1 LLKTLS
7 IKNYALID
15 NLSVSFNNGL
25 SIITGETGAGK
36 SILVGGLSLILGKRA
51 DISIVKDVS
60 KKCVIEGVFD
70 VGNYNL
76 KSIFKEN
83 QIDYETETII
93 RREILT
99 SGKSRAFIN
108 DSPVNL
114 NQLSKISSFIID
126 IHSQHQTLELTQN
139 NFQFEVIDSIS
150 NNLSIIENYKSTL
163 DLYNT
168 KLKELEE
175 LTQSKDQL
183 IKTLDYNLFL
193 ANEIESS
200 SILNESLE
208 KLEEEQKNLA
218 NFNFI
223 KEELVQSSQL
233 ISDEKHGLI
242 AKMNN
247 LKNSLKR
254 LSENSASFSD
264 IYERFSSVFIEVDD
278 IAGEIE
284 NSSEGLEENPEK
296 LEEINSKLSSIHNLF
311 RKHSVSTII
320 ELEEIYEKLS
330 DSISTSENIDQ
341 KISDVS
347 IECNELKGELNKKA
361 ELIHDNRIASIPY
374 FISEIQKIIH
384 DLGMKNAKFKI
395 DVNKQEAFYLNGK
408 DDIEFLFTANK
419 GSDYKLLKK
428 SASGGELSRIMLAIK
443 SILANYRQLPTL
455 MFDEIDTGVSGEI
468 SQKIGYIMKQ
478 MSRKMQIFTITHL
491 PQIAAKGESHYKV
504 LKTQEKEKTIT
515 NMVKLNSEER
525 IVEIATM
532 LEGDK
537 ISASAVAH
545 AKQLLN

>member
-1 LLKTLS
+1 MLKSLS

-15 NLSVSFNNGL
+15 DLSVDFNNGL

-51 DISIVKDVS
+51 DISVVKDVS
-60 KKCVIEGVFD
+60 KKCIIEAVFD

-76 KSIFKEN
+76 KNIFGEN
-83 QIDYETETII
+83 EIDYETETII

-114 NQLSKISSFIID
+114 NQLSVVSSHIID
-126 IHSQHQTLELTQN
+126 IHSQHQTLELTEN

-150 NNLSIIENYKSTL
+150 NNLDIIEDYKKTL
-163 DLYNT
+163 VLFNQ
-168 KLKELEE
+168 KQKELDQ
-175 LTQSKDQL
+175 LIANKDEL

-193 ANEIESS
+193 ANEIKSS
-200 SILNESLE
+200 NILSENLDSLE
-208 KLEEEQKNLA
+208 ENQRNLA
-218 NFNFI
+218 NFNAI
-223 KEELVQSSQL
+223 KEELVYSQQL
-233 ISDEKHGLI
+233 ISDDKYGLVST
-242 AKMNN
+242 MNN

-254 LSENSASFSD
+254 LSESSDSFND
-264 IYERFSSVFIEVDD
+264 VYERFSSVFIEVDD
-278 IAGEIE
+278 IASEIE
-284 NSSEGLEENPEK
+284 NSSENLEENPEK

-311 RKHSVSTII
+311 RKHSVSSIS
-320 ELEEIYEKLS
+320 ELDEIYSSLN

-341 KISDVS
+341 KIEQTTSKCEQLRSQLDD
-347 IECNELKGELNKKA
+347 KA
-361 ELIHDNRIASIPY
+361 NLIHNNRKDSIPN
-374 FISEIQKIIH
+374 FISMIEEIIH
-384 DLGMKNAKFKI
+384 DLGMNNAKFKI
-395 DVNKQEAFYLNGK
+395 DITKQDTFYLNGK

-419 GSDYKLLKK
+419 GSSFKLLKK

-468 SQKIGYIMKQ
+468 SLKIAAIMKQ

-504 LKTQEKEKTIT
+504 LKTQENQKTIT
-515 NMVKLNSEER
+515 NMVKLTSDER

>member
-1 LLKTLS
+1 MLKSLS

-15 NLSVSFNNGL
+15 DLSVDFNNGL

-51 DISIVKDVS
+51 DISVVKDVS
-60 KKCVIEGVFD
+60 KKCIIEAVFD

-76 KSIFKEN
+76 KNIFGEN
-83 QIDYETETII
+83 EIDYETETII

-114 NQLSKISSFIID
+114 NQLSVVSSHIID
-126 IHSQHQTLELTQN
+126 IHSQHQTLELTEN

-150 NNLSIIENYKSTL
+150 NNLDIIEDYKKTL
-163 DLYNT
+163 VLFNQ
-168 KLKELEE
+168 KQKELDQ
-175 LTQSKDQL
+175 LIANKDEL

-193 ANEIESS
+193 ANEIKSS
-200 SILNESLE
+200 NILSENLDSLE
-208 KLEEEQKNLA
+208 ENQRNLA
-218 NFNFI
+218 NFNAI
-223 KEELVQSSQL
+223 KEELVYSQQL
-233 ISDEKHGLI
+233 ISDDKYGLVST
-242 AKMNN
+242 MNN

-254 LSENSASFSD
+254 LSESSDSFND
-264 IYERFSSVFIEVDD
+264 VYERFSSVFIEVDD
-278 IAGEIE
+278 IASEIE
-284 NSSEGLEENPEK
+284 NSSENLEENPEK

-311 RKHSVSTII
+311 RKHSVSSIS
-320 ELEEIYEKLS
+320 ELDEIYSNLN

-341 KISDVS
+341 KIEQTTSKCEQLRSQLDD
-347 IECNELKGELNKKA
+347 KA
-361 ELIHDNRIASIPY
+361 NLIHNNRKDSIPN
-374 FISEIQKIIH
+374 FISMIEEIIH
-384 DLGMKNAKFKI
+384 DLGMNNAKFKI
-395 DVNKQEAFYLNGK
+395 DITKQDTFYLNGK

-419 GSDYKLLKK
+419 GSSFKLLKK

-468 SQKIGYIMKQ
+468 SLKIAAIMKQ

-504 LKTQEKEKTIT
+504 LKTQENHKTIT
-515 NMVKLNSEER
+515 NMVKLTSEER

>member
-1 LLKTLS
+1 MLKTLS

-15 NLSVSFNNGL
+15 DLSVSFNNGL

-51 DISIVKDVS
+51 DISVVKDVS
-60 KKCVIEGVFD
+60 KKCIIEGVFD

-114 NQLSKISSFIID
+114 NQLSTISSFIID

-150 NNLSIIENYKSTL
+150 NNLSIIEEYKSTL

-175 LTQSKDQL
+175 LTQNKDQL

-200 SILNESLE
+200 SILNENLD
-208 KLEEEQKNLA
+208 KLEEDQKNLA

-223 KEELVQSSQL
+223 KEELVQSNQL
-233 ISDEKHGLI
+233 LLDEKYGLI
-242 AKMNN
+242 ATMNN

-254 LSENSASFSD
+254 LSENSDS
-264 IYERFSSVFIEVDD
+264 YEVIFNRFSSVLIEVND
-278 IAGEIE
+278 IANEIE
-284 NSSEGLEENPEK
+284 NSSDSLEENPVK
-296 LEEINSKLSSIHNLF
+296 LEEINGKLSSIHNLF
-311 RKHSVSTII
+311 RKHSVSTIA
-320 ELEEIYEKLS
+320 ELEEIYKKLS
-330 DSISTSENIDQ
+330 DSILISENIDQ
-341 KISDVS
+341 KIEQTSS
-347 IECNELKGELNKKA
+347 ECEQLRSQLDAKA
-361 ELIHDNRIASIPY
+361 NLIHDNRKASIPN
-374 FISEIQKIIH
+374 FISKIEEIIH

-395 DVNKQEAFYLNGK
+395 DISKQDTFYLNGK
-408 DDIEFLFTANK
+408 DDIAFLFTANK
-419 GSDYKLLKK
+419 GSDFKLLKK

-468 SQKIGYIMKQ
+468 SQKIGDIMKQ

-504 LKTQEKEKTIT
+504 LKTQENQKTIT
-515 NMVKLNSEER
+515 NMVKLTSEER

>member
-1 LLKTLS
+1 MLKTLS

-15 NLSVSFNNGL
+15 GLSVSFNNGL

-51 DISIVKDVS
+51 DISVVKDVS
-60 KKCVIEGVFD
+60 KKCIIEGVFD

-76 KSIFKEN
+76 KSIFSEN
-83 QIDYETETII
+83 EIDYETETII

-114 NQLSKISSFIID
+114 NQLSVISDHIID

-150 NNLSIIENYKSTL
+150 NNLSIIEEYKSTL

-175 LTQSKDQL
+175 LTQNKDKL
-183 IKTLDYNLFL
+183 IKALDYNLFL

-200 SILNESLE
+200 SILNENLNT
-208 KLEEEQKNLA
+208 LEEEQKNLA

-223 KEELVQSSQL
+223 KEELVQSNQL
-233 ISDEKHGLI
+233 LLDEKYGLI
-242 AKMNN
+242 ATMNN

-254 LSENSASFSD
+254 LSENSDS
-264 IYERFSSVFIEVDD
+264 YELVFNRFSSVLIEVND
-278 IAGEIE
+278 IANEIE
-284 NSSEGLEENPEK
+284 NSSDSLEENPVK
-296 LEEINSKLSSIHNLF
+296 LEEINGKLSSIHNLF
-311 RKHSVSTII
+311 RKHSVSTIA
-320 ELEEIYEKLS
+320 ELEELYKKLS
-330 DSISTSENIDQ
+330 DSISISENIDQ
-341 KISDVS
+341 KIEQTSS
-347 IECNELKGELNKKA
+347 ECEHLRSQLDGKA
-361 ELIHDNRIASIPY
+361 NLIHNNRKDSIPN
-374 FISEIQKIIH
+374 FISKIEEIIH

-395 DVNKQEAFYLNGK
+395 DISKQDTFYLNGK
-408 DDIEFLFTANK
+408 DDIAFLFTANK

-468 SQKIGYIMKQ
+468 SQKSGNIMKQ

-504 LKTQEKEKTIT
+504 LKTQENQKTIT
-515 NMVKLNSEER
+515 NMVKLTSEER

>member
-15 NLSVSFNNGL
+15 DLSVSFNNGL

-51 DISIVKDVS
+51 DISVVKDVS
-60 KKCVIEGVFD
+60 KKCIIEGVFD

-114 NQLSKISSFIID
+114 NQLSTISSFIID

-150 NNLSIIENYKSTL
+150 NNLSIIEEYKSTL

-175 LTQSKDQL
+175 LTQNKDQL

-200 SILNESLE
+200 SILNENLD
-208 KLEEEQKNLA
+208 KLEEDQKNLA

-223 KEELVQSSQL
+223 KEELVQSNQL
-233 ISDEKHGLI
+233 LLDEKYGLI
-242 AKMNN
+242 ATMNN

-254 LSENSASFSD
+254 LSENSDS
-264 IYERFSSVFIEVDD
+264 YEVIFNRFSSVLIEVND
-278 IAGEIE
+278 IANEIE
-284 NSSEGLEENPEK
+284 NSSDSLEENPVK
-296 LEEINSKLSSIHNLF
+296 LEEINGKLSSIHNLF
-311 RKHSVSTII
+311 RKHSVSTIA
-320 ELEEIYEKLS
+320 ELEEIYKKLS
-330 DSISTSENIDQ
+330 DSISISENIDQ
-341 KISDVS
+341 KIEQTSS
-347 IECNELKGELNKKA
+347 ECEQLRSQLDAKA
-361 ELIHDNRIASIPY
+361 NLIHDNRKASIPN
-374 FISEIQKIIH
+374 FISKIEEIIH

-395 DVNKQEAFYLNGK
+395 DISKQDTFYLNGK
-408 DDIEFLFTANK
+408 DDIAFLFTANK
-419 GSDYKLLKK
+419 GSDFKLLKK

-468 SQKIGYIMKQ
+468 SQKIGDIMKQ

-504 LKTQEKEKTIT
+504 LKTQENQKTIT
-515 NMVKLNSEER
+515 NMVKLTSEER

>member
-1 LLKTLS
+1 MLKTLS

-15 NLSVSFNNGL
+15 DLSVSFNNGL

-51 DISIVKDVS
+51 DISVVKDVS
-60 KKCVIEGVFD
+60 KKCIIEGVFD

-76 KSIFKEN
+76 KSIFSEN
-83 QIDYETETII
+83 EIDYETETII

-114 NQLSKISSFIID
+114 NQLSVISDHIID

-150 NNLSIIENYKSTL
+150 NNLSIIEEYKSTL

-175 LTQSKDQL
+175 LTQNKDKL
-183 IKTLDYNLFL
+183 IKALDYNLFL

-200 SILNESLE
+200 SILNENLDT
-208 KLEEEQKNLA
+208 LEEEQKNLA

-223 KEELVQSSQL
+223 KEELVQSNQL
-233 ISDEKHGLI
+233 LLDEKYGLI
-242 AKMNN
+242 ATMNN

-254 LSENSASFSD
+254 LSENSDS
-264 IYERFSSVFIEVDD
+264 YELVFNRFSSVLIEVND
-278 IAGEIE
+278 IANEIE
-284 NSSEGLEENPEK
+284 NSSDSLEENPVK
-296 LEEINSKLSSIHNLF
+296 LEEINGKLSSIHNLF
-311 RKHSVSTII
+311 RKHSVSTIA
-320 ELEEIYEKLS
+320 ELEELYKKLS
-330 DSISTSENIDQ
+330 DSISISENIDQ
-341 KISDVS
+341 KIEQTSS
-347 IECNELKGELNKKA
+347 ECEHLRSQLDGKA
-361 ELIHDNRIASIPY
+361 NLIHNNRKDSIPN
-374 FISEIQKIIH
+374 FISKIEEIIH

-395 DVNKQEAFYLNGK
+395 DISKQDTFYLNGK
-408 DDIEFLFTANK
+408 DDIAFLFTANK

-468 SQKIGYIMKQ
+468 SQKIGNIMKQ

-504 LKTQEKEKTIT
+504 LKTQENQKTIT
-515 NMVKLNSEER
+515 NMVKLTSEER

>member
-15 NLSVSFNNGL
+15 DLSVSFNNGL

-51 DISIVKDVS
+51 DISVVKDVS
-60 KKCVIEGVFD
+60 KKCIIEGVFD

-76 KSIFKEN
+76 KSIFSEN
-83 QIDYETETII
+83 EIDYETETII

-114 NQLSKISSFIID
+114 NQLSVISDHIID

-150 NNLSIIENYKSTL
+150 NNLSIIEEYKSTL

-175 LTQSKDQL
+175 LTQNKDQL
-183 IKTLDYNLFL
+183 IKALDYNLFL

-200 SILNESLE
+200 SILNENLDT
-208 KLEEEQKNLA
+208 LEEEQKNLA

-223 KEELVQSSQL
+223 KEELVQSNQL
-233 ISDEKHGLI
+233 LLDEKYGLI
-242 AKMNN
+242 ATMNN

-254 LSENSASFSD
+254 LSENSDS
-264 IYERFSSVFIEVDD
+264 YEVIFNRFSSVLIEVND
-278 IAGEIE
+278 IANEIE
-284 NSSEGLEENPEK
+284 NSSDSLEENPVK
-296 LEEINSKLSSIHNLF
+296 LEEINGKLSSIHNLF
-311 RKHSVSTII
+311 RKHSVSTIA
-320 ELEEIYEKLS
+320 ELEELYKKLS
-330 DSISTSENIDQ
+330 DSISISKNIDQ
-341 KISDVS
+341 KIEQTSSKCEHLRSQLD
-347 IECNELKGELNKKA
+347 GKA
-361 ELIHDNRIASIPY
+361 NLIHNNRKDSIPN
-374 FISEIQKIIH
+374 FISKIEEIIH

-395 DVNKQEAFYLNGK
+395 DISKQDTFYLNGK
-408 DDIEFLFTANK
+408 DDIAFLFTANK

-468 SQKIGYIMKQ
+468 SQKIGNIMKQ

-504 LKTQEKEKTIT
+504 LKTQENQKTIT
-515 NMVKLNSEER
+515 NMVKLTSEER

>member
-1 LLKTLS
+1 MLKTLS

-15 NLSVSFNNGL
+15 DLSVSFNNGL

-51 DISIVKDVS
+51 DISVVKDVS
-60 KKCVIEGVFD
+60 KKCIIEGVFD

-114 NQLSKISSFIID
+114 NQLSTISSFIID

-150 NNLSIIENYKSTL
+150 NNLSIIEEYKSTL

-175 LTQSKDQL
+175 LTQNKDQL

-200 SILNESLE
+200 SILNENLD
-208 KLEEEQKNLA
+208 KLEEDQKNLA

-223 KEELVQSSQL
+223 KEELVQSNQL
-233 ISDEKHGLI
+233 LLDEKYGLI
-242 AKMNN
+242 ATMNN

-254 LSENSASFSD
+254 LSENSDS
-264 IYERFSSVFIEVDD
+264 YEVIFNRFSSVLIEVND
-278 IAGEIE
+278 IANEIE
-284 NSSEGLEENPEK
+284 NSSDSLEENPVK
-296 LEEINSKLSSIHNLF
+296 LEEINGKLSSIHNLF
-311 RKHSVSTII
+311 RKHSVSTIA
-320 ELEEIYEKLS
+320 ELEEIYKKLS
-330 DSISTSENIDQ
+330 DSISISENIDQ
-341 KISDVS
+341 KIEQTSS
-347 IECNELKGELNKKA
+347 ECEQLRSQLDDKA
-361 ELIHDNRIASIPY
+361 NLIHNNRKDSIPN
-374 FISEIQKIIH
+374 FISMIEEIIH
-384 DLGMKNAKFKI
+384 DLGMNNAKFKI
-395 DVNKQEAFYLNGK
+395 DITKQDTFYLNGK

-419 GSDYKLLKK
+419 GSGFKLLKK

-468 SQKIGYIMKQ
+468 SLKIAAIMKQ

-504 LKTQEKEKTIT
+504 LKTQENHKTIT
-515 NMVKLNSEER
+515 NMVKLTSEER

>member
-1 LLKTLS
+1 MLKSLS

-15 NLSVSFNNGL
+15 DLSVEFNNGL

-51 DISIVKDVS
+51 DISVVKDVS
-60 KKCVIEGVFD
+60 KKCIIEAVFD

-76 KSIFKEN
+76 KNIFGEN
-83 QIDYETETII
+83 EIDYETETII

-114 NQLSKISSFIID
+114 NQLSVVSSHIID
-126 IHSQHQTLELTQN
+126 IHSQHQTLELTEN

-150 NNLSIIENYKSTL
+150 NNLDIIEDYKKTL
-163 DLYNT
+163 VLFNQ
-168 KLKELEE
+168 KQKELDQ
-175 LTQSKDQL
+175 LIANKDEL

-193 ANEIESS
+193 ANEIKSS
-200 SILNESLE
+200 NILSENLDSLE
-208 KLEEEQKNLA
+208 ENQRNLA
-218 NFNFI
+218 NFNAI
-223 KEELVQSSQL
+223 KEELVYSQQL
-233 ISDEKHGLI
+233 ISDDKYGLVST
-242 AKMNN
+242 MNN

-254 LSENSASFSD
+254 LSESSDSFND
-264 IYERFSSVFIEVDD
+264 VYERFSSVFIEVDD
-278 IAGEIE
+278 IASEIE
-284 NSSEGLEENPEK
+284 NSSENLEENPEK

-311 RKHSVSTII
+311 RKHSVSSIS
-320 ELEEIYEKLS
+320 ELDEIYSNLN

-341 KISDVS
+341 KIEQTTSKCEQLRSQLDD
-347 IECNELKGELNKKA
+347 KA
-361 ELIHDNRIASIPY
+361 NLIHNNRKDSIPN
-374 FISEIQKIIH
+374 FISMIEEIIH
-384 DLGMKNAKFKI
+384 DLGMNNAKFKI
-395 DVNKQEAFYLNGK
+395 DITKQDTFYLNGK

-419 GSDYKLLKK
+419 GSSFKLLKK

-468 SQKIGYIMKQ
+468 SLKIAAIMKQ

-504 LKTQEKEKTIT
+504 LKTQENHKTIT
-515 NMVKLNSEER
+515 NMVKLTSEER

>member
-1 LLKTLS
+1 MLKSLS

-15 NLSVSFNNGL
+15 DLSVRFNNGL

-51 DISIVKDVS
+51 DISVVKDVS
-60 KKCVIEGVFD
+60 KKCIIEVVFD

-76 KSIFKEN
+76 KTIFNEN
-83 QIDYETETII
+83 EIDYETETII
-93 RREILT
+93 RREILP

-114 NQLSKISSFIID
+114 NQLSTISSTIID

-150 NNLSIIENYKSTL
+150 NNINRIEDYKNCL
-163 DLYNT
+163 DLYNL
-168 KLKELEE
+168 KEKELEE
-175 LTQSKDQL
+175 LIANRDQL

-193 ANEIESS
+193 VNEIESS
-200 SILNESLE
+200 SILSESLE
-208 KLEEEQKNLA
+208 ALEEDQRNLA
-218 NFNFI
+218 NFNSI
-223 KEELVQSSQL
+223 KEELVYSQKL
-233 ISDEKHGLI
+233 LSDEKYGLVTT
-242 AKMNN
+242 MTN

-254 LSENSASFSD
+254 LSESSD
-264 IYERFSSVFIEVDD
+264 SYSTLFKRFSSALIEVDD
-278 IAGEIE
+278 ISNEIE
-284 NSSEGLEENPEK
+284 NNLENLEENPGK

-311 RKHSVSTII
+311 RKHSVSKIN
-320 ELEEIYEKLS
+320 ELEEIYIKLNK
-330 DSISTSENIDQ
+330 SISTSENIDQ
-341 KISDVS
+341 KIED
-347 IECNELKGELNKKA
+347 IKGECEELMNKLNNKA
-361 ELIHDNRIASIPY
+361 EVIHNNRKDTIPT
-374 FISEIQKIIH
+374 FISEIQDIIH
-384 DLGMKNAKFKI
+384 DLGMKDAKFKI
-395 DVNKQEAFYLNGK
+395 DINKQDTFFSNGK
-408 DDIEFLFTANK
+408 DLIEFLFTANK
-419 GSDYKLLKK
+419 GSDYKLLKQ

-468 SQKIGYIMKQ
+468 SQKMGNIMKQ

-504 LKTQEKEKTIT
+504 LKTQDKGKTIT
-515 NMVKLNSEER
+515 NMVKLNTQER
-525 IVEIATM
+525 VVEIATM

>member
-1 LLKTLS
+1 MLKTLS

-15 NLSVSFNNGL
+15 DLSVSFNNGL

-51 DISIVKDVS
+51 DISVVKDVS
-60 KKCVIEGVFD
+60 KKCIIEGVFD

-114 NQLSKISSFIID
+114 NQLSTISSFIID

-150 NNLSIIENYKSTL
+150 NNLSIIEEYKSTL

-175 LTQSKDQL
+175 LTQNKDQL

-200 SILNESLE
+200 SILNENLD
-208 KLEEEQKNLA
+208 KLEEDQKNLA

-223 KEELVQSSQL
+223 KEELVQSNQL
-233 ISDEKHGLI
+233 LLDEKYGLI
-242 AKMNN
+242 ATMNN

-254 LSENSASFSD
+254 LSENSDS
-264 IYERFSSVFIEVDD
+264 YEVIFNRFSSVLIEVND
-278 IAGEIE
+278 IANEIE
-284 NSSEGLEENPEK
+284 NSSDSLEENPVK
-296 LEEINSKLSSIHNLF
+296 LEEINGKLSSIHNLF
-311 RKHSVSTII
+311 RKHSVSTIA
-320 ELEEIYEKLS
+320 ELEEIYKKLS
-330 DSISTSENIDQ
+330 DSISISENIDQ
-341 KISDVS
+341 KIEQTSS
-347 IECNELKGELNKKA
+347 ECEQLRSQLDAKA
-361 ELIHDNRIASIPY
+361 NLIHDNRKASIPN
-374 FISEIQKIIH
+374 FISKIEEIIH

-395 DVNKQEAFYLNGK
+395 DISKQDTFYLNGK
-408 DDIEFLFTANK
+408 DDIAFLFTANK
-419 GSDYKLLKK
+419 GSDFKLLKK

-468 SQKIGYIMKQ
+468 SQKIGDIMKQ

-504 LKTQEKEKTIT
+504 LKTQENQKTIT
-515 NMVKLNSEER
+515 NMVKLTSEER

>member
-1 LLKTLS
+1 MLKSLS

-15 NLSVSFNNGL
+15 DLSVDFNNGL

-51 DISIVKDVS
+51 DISVVKDVS
-60 KKCVIEGVFD
+60 KKCIIEAVFD

-76 KSIFKEN
+76 KNIFGEN
-83 QIDYETETII
+83 EIDYETETII

-114 NQLSKISSFIID
+114 NQLSVVSSHIID
-126 IHSQHQTLELTQN
+126 IHSQHQTLELTEN

-150 NNLSIIENYKSTL
+150 NNLDIIEDYKKTL
-163 DLYNT
+163 VLFNQ
-168 KLKELEE
+168 KQKELDQ
-175 LTQSKDQL
+175 LIANKDEL

-193 ANEIESS
+193 ANEIKSS
-200 SILNESLE
+200 NILSENLDSLE
-208 KLEEEQKNLA
+208 ENQRNLA
-218 NFNFI
+218 NFNAI
-223 KEELVQSSQL
+223 KEELVYSQQL
-233 ISDEKHGLI
+233 ISDDKYGLVST
-242 AKMNN
+242 MNN

-254 LSENSASFSD
+254 LSESSDSFND
-264 IYERFSSVFIEVDD
+264 VYERLSSVFIEVDD
-278 IAGEIE
+278 IASEIE
-284 NSSEGLEENPEK
+284 NSSENLEENPEK

-311 RKHSVSTII
+311 RKHSVSSIS
-320 ELEEIYEKLS
+320 ELDEIYSNLN

-341 KISDVS
+341 KIEQTTSKCEQLRSQLDD
-347 IECNELKGELNKKA
+347 KA
-361 ELIHDNRIASIPY
+361 NLIHNNRKDSIPN
-374 FISEIQKIIH
+374 FISMIEEIIH
-384 DLGMKNAKFKI
+384 DLGMNNAKFKI
-395 DVNKQEAFYLNGK
+395 DITKQDTFYLNGK

-419 GSDYKLLKK
+419 GSSFKLLKK

-468 SQKIGYIMKQ
+468 SLKIAAIMKQ
-478 MSRKMQIFTITHL
+478 MSRKMQIFAITHL

-504 LKTQEKEKTIT
+504 LKTQENHKTIT
-515 NMVKLNSEER
+515 NMVKLTSEER

>member
-1 LLKTLS
+1 MLKSLS

-15 NLSVSFNNGL
+15 DLSVDFNNGL

-51 DISIVKDVS
+51 DISVVKDVS
-60 KKCVIEGVFD
+60 KKCIIEAVFD

-76 KSIFKEN
+76 KNIFGEN
-83 QIDYETETII
+83 EIDYETETII

-114 NQLSKISSFIID
+114 NQLSVVSSHIID
-126 IHSQHQTLELTQN
+126 IHSQHQTLELTEN

-150 NNLSIIENYKSTL
+150 NNLDIIEDYKKTL
-163 DLYNT
+163 VLFNQ
-168 KLKELEE
+168 KQKELDQ
-175 LTQSKDQL
+175 LIANKDEL

-193 ANEIESS
+193 ANEIKSS
-200 SILNESLE
+200 NILSENLDSLE
-208 KLEEEQKNLA
+208 ENQRNLA
-218 NFNFI
+218 NFNAI
-223 KEELVQSSQL
+223 KEELVYSQQL
-233 ISDEKHGLI
+233 ISDDKYGLVST
-242 AKMNN
+242 MNN

-254 LSENSASFSD
+254 LSESSDSFND
-264 IYERFSSVFIEVDD
+264 VYERLSSVFIEVDD
-278 IAGEIE
+278 IASEIE
-284 NSSEGLEENPEK
+284 NSSENLEENPEK

-311 RKHSVSTII
+311 RKHSVSSIS
-320 ELEEIYEKLS
+320 ELDEIYSNLN

-341 KISDVS
+341 KIEQTTSKCEQLRSQLDD
-347 IECNELKGELNKKA
+347 KA
-361 ELIHDNRIASIPY
+361 NLIHNNRKDSIPN
-374 FISEIQKIIH
+374 FISMIEEIIH
-384 DLGMKNAKFKI
+384 DLGMNNAKFKI
-395 DVNKQEAFYLNGK
+395 DITKQDTFYLNGK

-419 GSDYKLLKK
+419 GSSFKLLKK

-468 SQKIGYIMKQ
+468 SLKIAAIMKQ

-504 LKTQEKEKTIT
+504 LKTQENHKTIT
-515 NMVKLNSEER
+515 NILKLTSEER

>member
-1 LLKTLS
+1 MLKTLA
-7 IKNYALID
+7 IKNCALID
-15 NLSVSFNNGL
+15 DLPVSFNNGL

-51 DISIVKDVS
+51 DISVVKDIS

-76 KSIFKEN
+76 KSVFKEN

-114 NQLSKISSFIID
+114 NQLSKISGFIID

-150 NNLSIIENYKSTL
+150 NNLSIIEEYKSTL

-175 LTQSKDQL
+175 LTQNKDQL

-208 KLEEEQKNLA
+208 KLEDEQKNLA

-242 AKMNN
+242 AMMNN

-278 IAGEIE
+278 IADEIE

-296 LEEINSKLSSIHNLF
+296 LEEINGKLSSIHNLF

-320 ELEEIYEKLS
+320 ELQEIYEKLS

-347 IECNELKGELNKKA
+347 IECDELKGELNKKA

-395 DVNKQEAFYLNGK
+395 DVNKQEAFHLNGK
-408 DDIEFLFTANK
+408 DDIAFLFTANK

-468 SQKIGYIMKQ
+468 SQKIGDIMKQ

-515 NMVKLNSEER
+515 NIVKLNSEER

>member
-1 LLKTLS
+1 MLKTLS

-15 NLSVSFNNGL
+15 DLSVSFNNGL

-51 DISIVKDVS
+51 DISVVKDVS
-60 KKCVIEGVFD
+60 KKCIIEGVFD

-114 NQLSKISSFIID
+114 NQLSTISSFIID

-150 NNLSIIENYKSTL
+150 NNLSIIEEYKSTL

-175 LTQSKDQL
+175 LNQNKNQL

-200 SILNESLE
+200 SILNENLD
-208 KLEEEQKNLA
+208 KLEEDQKNLA

-223 KEELVQSSQL
+223 KEELVQSNQL
-233 ISDEKHGLI
+233 LLDEKYGLI
-242 AKMNN
+242 ATMNN

-254 LSENSASFSD
+254 LSENSDS
-264 IYERFSSVFIEVDD
+264 YEVIFNRFSSVLIEVND
-278 IAGEIE
+278 IANEIE
-284 NSSEGLEENPEK
+284 NSSDSLEENPVK
-296 LEEINSKLSSIHNLF
+296 LEEINGKLSSIHNLF
-311 RKHSVSTII
+311 RKHSVSTIA
-320 ELEEIYEKLS
+320 ELEEIYKKLS
-330 DSISTSENIDQ
+330 DSISISENIDQ
-341 KISDVS
+341 KIEQTSS
-347 IECNELKGELNKKA
+347 ECEQLRSQLDAKA
-361 ELIHDNRIASIPY
+361 NLIHDNRKASIPN
-374 FISEIQKIIH
+374 FISKIEEIIH

-395 DVNKQEAFYLNGK
+395 DISKQDTFYLNGK
-408 DDIEFLFTANK
+408 DDIAFLFTANK
-419 GSDYKLLKK
+419 GSDFKLLKK

-468 SQKIGYIMKQ
+468 SQKIGDIMKQ
-478 MSRKMQIFTITHL
+478 MSIKMQIFTITHL

-504 LKTQEKEKTIT
+504 LKTQENQKTIT
-515 NMVKLNSEER
+515 NMVKLTSEER

>member
-1 LLKTLS
+1 MLKTLS

-15 NLSVSFNNGL
+15 GLSVSFNNGL

-51 DISIVKDVS
+51 DISVVKDVS
-60 KKCVIEGVFD
+60 KKCIIEGVFD

-114 NQLSKISSFIID
+114 NQLSTISSFIID

-150 NNLSIIENYKSTL
+150 NNLSIIEEYKSTL

-175 LTQSKDQL
+175 LTQNKDQL
-183 IKTLDYNLFL
+183 IKALDYNLFL

-208 KLEEEQKNLA
+208 KLEEEQRNLA

-223 KEELVQSSQL
+223 KEELVQSNQL
-233 ISDEKHGLI
+233 ILDEKYGLI
-242 AKMNN
+242 ATMNN

-254 LSENSASFSD
+254 LSESSDSFSN
-264 IYERFSSVFIEVDD
+264 IYERFSSVFIELDD

-284 NSSEGLEENPEK
+284 NSSDSLEENPVK
-296 LEEINSKLSSIHNLF
+296 LEEINGKLSSIYNLF
-311 RKHSVSTII
+311 RKHSVSTIA
-320 ELEEIYEKLS
+320 ELEEIYKKLS
-330 DSISTSENIDQ
+330 DSISISENIDQ
-341 KISDVS
+341 KIEQTSS
-347 IECNELKGELNKKA
+347 ECEQLRSQLDDKA
-361 ELIHDNRIASIPY
+361 NLIHKNRKASIPN
-374 FISEIQKIIH
+374 FISKIEEIIH

-395 DVNKQEAFYLNGK
+395 DINKQDTFYLNGK
-408 DDIEFLFTANK
+408 DDIAFLFTANK
-419 GSDYKLLKK
+419 GSDFKLLKK

-468 SQKIGYIMKQ
+468 SQKIGDIMKQ

-504 LKTQEKEKTIT
+504 LKTQENQKTIT
-515 NMVKLNSEER
+515 NMVKLTSEER

>member
-1 LLKTLS
+1 MLKSLS

-15 NLSVSFNNGL
+15 DLSVSFNNGL

-51 DISIVKDVS
+51 DISVVKDVL
-60 KKCVIEGVFD
+60 KKCIIEAVFD

-76 KSIFKEN
+76 KSIFNKNE
-83 QIDYETETII
+83 IDYETETII
-93 RREILT
+93 RREILP

-114 NQLSKISSFIID
+114 NQLSVVSSTIID

-150 NNLSIIENYKSTL
+150 DNTKLIKDYRDYL
-163 DLYNT
+163 DLYNS
-168 KLKELEE
+168 KQKELDE
-175 LTQSKDQL
+175 LIENKDQL

-193 ANEIESS
+193 KNEIESS
-200 SILNESLE
+200 SILSESLE
-208 KLEEEQKNLA
+208 ALEEDQRNLA
-218 NFNFI
+218 NFNSI
-223 KEELVQSSQL
+223 KDELVYSQQL
-233 ISDEKHGLI
+233 LSDEKYGLI
-242 AKMNN
+242 ITMTN
-247 LKNSLKR
+247 LKNSLKK
-254 LSENSASFSD
+254 LSENSDSYSSLL
-264 IYERFSSVFIEVDD
+264 ERFSSILIEADD
-278 IAGEIE
+278 IYNEIE
-284 NSSEGLEENPEK
+284 NNLETLEENPGK

-311 RKHSVSTII
+311 RKHSISTIK
-320 ELEEIYEKLS
+320 ELVEIYNKLRK
-330 DSISTSENIDQ
+330 SISSSENIDK
-341 KISDVS
+341 KIEDV
-347 IECNELKGELNKKA
+347 KGECKELMNKVNNKA
-361 ELIHDNRIASIPY
+361 EIIHNNRKAVIPA
-374 FISEIQKIIH
+374 FISEIQQIIH

-395 DVNKQEAFYLNGK
+395 EINKQDTFFSNGK
-408 DDIEFLFTANK
+408 DMIEFLFTANT
-419 GSDYKLLKK
+419 GSEYKLLKQ

-468 SQKIGYIMKQ
+468 SQKMGDIMKQ
-478 MSRKMQIFTITHL
+478 MSKKMQVFTITHL

-504 LKTQEKEKTIT
+504 LKSQDNGNTIT
-515 NMVKLNSEER
+515 DMVKLNNDER
-525 IVEIATM
+525 VVEIATM

>member
-1 LLKTLS
+1 MLKTLS

-15 NLSVSFNNGL
+15 DLSVSFNNGL

-51 DISIVKDVS
+51 DISVVKDVS
-60 KKCVIEGVFD
+60 KKCIIEGVFD

-76 KSIFKEN
+76 KSIFSEN
-83 QIDYETETII
+83 EIDYETETII

-114 NQLSKISSFIID
+114 NQLSVISDHIID

-150 NNLSIIENYKSTL
+150 NNLSIIEEYKSTL

-175 LTQSKDQL
+175 LTQNKDKL
-183 IKTLDYNLFL
+183 IKALDYNLFL

-200 SILNESLE
+200 SILNENLDT
-208 KLEEEQKNLA
+208 LEEEQKNLA

-223 KEELVQSSQL
+223 KEELVQSNQL
-233 ISDEKHGLI
+233 LLDEKYGLI
-242 AKMNN
+242 ATMNN

-254 LSENSASFSD
+254 LSENSDS
-264 IYERFSSVFIEVDD
+264 YELVFNRFSSVLIEVND
-278 IAGEIE
+278 IANEIE
-284 NSSEGLEENPEK
+284 NSSDSLEENPVK
-296 LEEINSKLSSIHNLF
+296 LEEINGKLSSIHNLF
-311 RKHSVSTII
+311 RKHSVSTIA
-320 ELEEIYEKLS
+320 ELEELYKRLS
-330 DSISTSENIDQ
+330 DSISISENIDQ
-341 KISDVS
+341 KIEQTSS
-347 IECNELKGELNKKA
+347 ECEHLRSQLDGKA
-361 ELIHDNRIASIPY
+361 NLIHNNRKDSIPN
-374 FISEIQKIIH
+374 FISKIEEIIH

-395 DVNKQEAFYLNGK
+395 DISKQDTFYLNGK
-408 DDIEFLFTANK
+408 DDIAFLFTANK

-468 SQKIGYIMKQ
+468 SQKIGNIMKQ

-504 LKTQEKEKTIT
+504 LKTQENQKTIT
-515 NMVKLNSEER
+515 NMVKLTSEER

>member
-1 LLKTLS
+1 MLKTLS

-15 NLSVSFNNGL
+15 DLSVSFNNGL

-51 DISIVKDVS
+51 DISVVKDVS
-60 KKCVIEGVFD
+60 KKCIIEGVFD

-76 KSIFKEN
+76 KSIFSEN
-83 QIDYETETII
+83 EIDYETETII

-114 NQLSKISSFIID
+114 NQLSVISDHIID

-150 NNLSIIENYKSTL
+150 NNLSIIEEYKSTL

-175 LTQSKDQL
+175 LTQNKDKL
-183 IKTLDYNLFL
+183 IKALDYNLFL

-200 SILNESLE
+200 SILNENLDT
-208 KLEEEQKNLA
+208 LEEEQKNLA

-223 KEELVQSSQL
+223 KEELVQSNQL
-233 ISDEKHGLI
+233 LLDEKYGLI
-242 AKMNN
+242 ATMNN

-254 LSENSASFSD
+254 LSENSDS
-264 IYERFSSVFIEVDD
+264 YEVVFNRFSSVLIEVND
-278 IAGEIE
+278 IANEIE
-284 NSSEGLEENPEK
+284 NSSDSLEENPVK
-296 LEEINSKLSSIHNLF
+296 LEEINGKLSSIHNLF
-311 RKHSVSTII
+311 RKHSVSTIA
-320 ELEEIYEKLS
+320 ELEELYKKLS
-330 DSISTSENIDQ
+330 DSISISENIDQ
-341 KISDVS
+341 KIEQTSS
-347 IECNELKGELNKKA
+347 ECEHLRSQLDDKA
-361 ELIHDNRIASIPY
+361 NLIHNNRKDSIPN
-374 FISEIQKIIH
+374 FISKIEEIIH

-395 DVNKQEAFYLNGK
+395 DISKQDTFYLNGK
-408 DDIEFLFTANK
+408 DDIAFLFTANK

-468 SQKIGYIMKQ
+468 SQKIGNIMKQ

-504 LKTQEKEKTIT
+504 LKTQENQKTIT
-515 NMVKLNSEER
+515 NMVKLTSEER

>member
-1 LLKTLS
+1 MLKTLS

-15 NLSVSFNNGL
+15 DLSVDFNNGL

-51 DISIVKDVS
+51 DISVVKDVS
-60 KKCVIEGVFD
+60 KKCIIEAVFD

-76 KSIFKEN
+76 KNIFSEN
-83 QIDYETETII
+83 EIDYETETII

-114 NQLSKISSFIID
+114 NQLSVVSSHIID
-126 IHSQHQTLELTQN
+126 IHSQHQTLELTEN

-150 NNLSIIENYKSTL
+150 NNLDIIEDYKKTL
-163 DLYNT
+163 VLFNQ
-168 KLKELEE
+168 KQKELDQ
-175 LTQSKDQL
+175 LIANKDEL

-193 ANEIESS
+193 ANEIKSS
-200 SILNESLE
+200 NILSENLDSLE
-208 KLEEEQKNLA
+208 ENQRNLA
-218 NFNFI
+218 NFNAI
-223 KEELVQSSQL
+223 KEELVYSQQL
-233 ISDEKHGLI
+233 ISDDKYGLVST
-242 AKMNN
+242 MNN

-254 LSENSASFSD
+254 LSESSDSFND
-264 IYERFSSVFIEVDD
+264 VYERFSSVFIEVDD

-284 NSSEGLEENPEK
+284 NSSENLEENPEK

-311 RKHSVSTII
+311 RKHSVSSIS
-320 ELEEIYEKLS
+320 ELEEIYSNLN

-341 KISDVS
+341 KIEQTTSKCEQLRSQLDD
-347 IECNELKGELNKKA
+347 KA
-361 ELIHDNRIASIPY
+361 NLIHNNRKDSIPN
-374 FISEIQKIIH
+374 FISMIEEIIH
-384 DLGMKNAKFKI
+384 DLGMNNAKFKI
-395 DVNKQEAFYLNGK
+395 DITKQDTFYLNGK

-419 GSDYKLLKK
+419 GSSFKLLKK

-468 SQKIGYIMKQ
+468 SLKIAAIMKQ

-504 LKTQEKEKTIT
+504 LKTQENHKTIT
-515 NMVKLNSEER
+515 NMVKLTSEER

>member
-1 LLKTLS
+1 MLKTLS

-15 NLSVSFNNGL
+15 GLSVSFNNGL

-51 DISIVKDVS
+51 DISVVKDVS
-60 KKCVIEGVFD
+60 KKCIIEGVFD

-114 NQLSKISSFIID
+114 NQLSTISSFIID

-150 NNLSIIENYKSTL
+150 NNLSIIEEYKSTL

-175 LTQSKDQL
+175 LTQNKDQL

-208 KLEEEQKNLA
+208 KLEEEQRNLA

-223 KEELVQSSQL
+223 KEELVQSNQL
-233 ISDEKHGLI
+233 ILDEKYGLI
-242 AKMNN
+242 ATMNN

-254 LSENSASFSD
+254 LSESSDSFSN
-264 IYERFSSVFIEVDD
+264 IYERFSSVFIELDD

-284 NSSEGLEENPEK
+284 NSSDSLEENPVK
-296 LEEINSKLSSIHNLF
+296 LEEINGKLSSIYNLF
-311 RKHSVSTII
+311 RKHSVSTIA
-320 ELEEIYEKLS
+320 ELEEIYKKLS
-330 DSISTSENIDQ
+330 DSISISENIDQ
-341 KISDVS
+341 KIEQTSS
-347 IECNELKGELNKKA
+347 ECEQLRSQLDDKA
-361 ELIHDNRIASIPY
+361 NLIHKNRKASIPN
-374 FISEIQKIIH
+374 FISKIEEIIH

-395 DVNKQEAFYLNGK
+395 DINKQNTFYLNGK
-408 DDIEFLFTANK
+408 DDIAFLFTANK
-419 GSDYKLLKK
+419 GSDFKLLKK

-468 SQKIGYIMKQ
+468 SQKIGDIMKQ

-504 LKTQEKEKTIT
+504 LKTQENQKTIT
-515 NMVKLNSEER
+515 NMVKLTSEER

>member
-1 LLKTLS
+1 MLKSLS

-15 NLSVSFNNGL
+15 DLSVDFNNGL

-51 DISIVKDVS
+51 DISVVKDVS
-60 KKCVIEGVFD
+60 KKCIIEAVFD

-76 KSIFKEN
+76 KNIFGEN
-83 QIDYETETII
+83 EIDYETETII

-114 NQLSKISSFIID
+114 NQLSVVSSHIID
-126 IHSQHQTLELTQN
+126 IHSQHQTLELTEN

-150 NNLSIIENYKSTL
+150 NNLDIIEDYKKTL
-163 DLYNT
+163 VLFNQ
-168 KLKELEE
+168 KQKELDQ
-175 LTQSKDQL
+175 LIANKDEL

-193 ANEIESS
+193 ANEIKSS
-200 SILNESLE
+200 NILSENLDSLE
-208 KLEEEQKNLA
+208 ENQRNLA
-218 NFNFI
+218 NFNSI
-223 KEELVQSSQL
+223 KEELVYSQQL
-233 ISDEKHGLI
+233 ISDDKYGLVST
-242 AKMNN
+242 MNN

-254 LSENSASFSD
+254 LSESSDSFND
-264 IYERFSSVFIEVDD
+264 VYERLSSVFIEVDD
-278 IAGEIE
+278 IASEIE
-284 NSSEGLEENPEK
+284 NSSENLEENPEK

-311 RKHSVSTII
+311 RKHSVSSIS
-320 ELEEIYEKLS
+320 ELDEIYSNLN

-341 KISDVS
+341 KIEQTTSKCEQLRSQLDD
-347 IECNELKGELNKKA
+347 KA
-361 ELIHDNRIASIPY
+361 NLIHNNRKDSIPN
-374 FISEIQKIIH
+374 FISMIEEIIH
-384 DLGMKNAKFKI
+384 DLGMNNAKFKI
-395 DVNKQEAFYLNGK
+395 DITKQDTFYLNGK

-419 GSDYKLLKK
+419 GSSFKLLKK

-468 SQKIGYIMKQ
+468 SLKIAAIMKQ

-504 LKTQEKEKTIT
+504 LKTQENHKTIT
-515 NMVKLNSEER
+515 NMVKLTSEER

>member
-1 LLKTLS
+1 LLKSLS

-15 NLSVSFNNGL
+15 DLSVRFNNGL

-51 DISIVKDVS
+51 DISVVKDVS
-60 KKCVIEGVFD
+60 KKCIIEVVFD

-76 KSIFKEN
+76 KTIFNEN
-83 QIDYETETII
+83 EIDYETETII
-93 RREILT
+93 RREILP

-114 NQLSKISSFIID
+114 NQLSTISSTIID

-150 NNLSIIENYKSTL
+150 NNINRIEDYKNCL
-163 DLYNT
+163 DLYNL
-168 KLKELEE
+168 KEKELEE
-175 LTQSKDQL
+175 LIANRDQL

-193 ANEIESS
+193 VNEIESS
-200 SILNESLE
+200 SILSESLE
-208 KLEEEQKNLA
+208 ALEEDQRNLA
-218 NFNFI
+218 NFNSI
-223 KEELVQSSQL
+223 KEELVYSQQL
-233 ISDEKHGLI
+233 LSDEKYGLVTT
-242 AKMNN
+242 MTN

-254 LSENSASFSD
+254 LSESSD
-264 IYERFSSVFIEVDD
+264 SYSTLFKRFSSALIEVDD
-278 IAGEIE
+278 ISNEIE
-284 NSSEGLEENPEK
+284 NNLENLEENPGK

-311 RKHSVSTII
+311 RKHSVSTIN
-320 ELEEIYEKLS
+320 ELEEIYIKLNK
-330 DSISTSENIDQ
+330 SILTSENIDQ
-341 KISDVS
+341 KIED
-347 IECNELKGELNKKA
+347 IKGECEELMNKLNNKA
-361 ELIHDNRIASIPY
+361 EVIHNNRKDTIPT
-374 FISEIQKIIH
+374 FISEIQDIIH
-384 DLGMKNAKFKI
+384 DLGMKDAKFKI
-395 DVNKQEAFYLNGK
+395 DINKQDTFFSNGK
-408 DDIEFLFTANK
+408 DLIEFLFTANK
-419 GSDYKLLKK
+419 GSDYKLLKQ

-468 SQKIGYIMKQ
+468 SQKMGNIMKQ

-504 LKTQEKEKTIT
+504 LKTQDKGKTIT
-515 NMVKLNSEER
+515 NMVKLNTQER
-525 IVEIATM
+525 VVEIATM

>member
-1 LLKTLS
+1 MLKSLS

-15 NLSVSFNNGL
+15 DLSVRFNNGL

-51 DISIVKDVS
+51 DISVVKDVS
-60 KKCVIEGVFD
+60 KKCIIEVVFD

-76 KSIFKEN
+76 KTIFNEN
-83 QIDYETETII
+83 EIDYETETII
-93 RREILT
+93 RREILP

-114 NQLSKISSFIID
+114 NQLSTISSTIID

-150 NNLSIIENYKSTL
+150 NNINRIEDYKNCL
-163 DLYNT
+163 DLYNL
-168 KLKELEE
+168 KEKELEE
-175 LTQSKDQL
+175 LIANRDQL

-193 ANEIESS
+193 VNEIESS
-200 SILNESLE
+200 SILSESLE
-208 KLEEEQKNLA
+208 ALEEDQRNLA
-218 NFNFI
+218 NFNSI
-223 KEELVQSSQL
+223 KEELVYSQKL
-233 ISDEKHGLI
+233 LSDEKYGLVTT
-242 AKMNN
+242 MTN

-254 LSENSASFSD
+254 LSDSSD
-264 IYERFSSVFIEVDD
+264 SYSTLFKRFSSALIEVDD
-278 IAGEIE
+278 ISNEIE
-284 NSSEGLEENPEK
+284 NNLENLEENPGK

-311 RKHSVSTII
+311 RKHSVSTIN
-320 ELEEIYEKLS
+320 ELEEIYIKLNK
-330 DSISTSENIDQ
+330 SILTSENIDQ
-341 KISDVS
+341 KIED
-347 IECNELKGELNKKA
+347 IKGECEELMNKLNNKA
-361 ELIHDNRIASIPY
+361 EVIHNNRKDTIPT
-374 FISEIQKIIH
+374 FISEIQDIIH
-384 DLGMKNAKFKI
+384 DLGMKDAKFKI
-395 DVNKQEAFYLNGK
+395 DINKQDTFFSNGK
-408 DDIEFLFTANK
+408 DLIEFLFTANK
-419 GSDYKLLKK
+419 GSDYKLLKQ

-468 SQKIGYIMKQ
+468 SQKMGNIMKQ

-504 LKTQEKEKTIT
+504 LKTQDKGKTIT
-515 NMVKLNSEER
+515 NMVKLNTQER
-525 IVEIATM
+525 VVEIATM